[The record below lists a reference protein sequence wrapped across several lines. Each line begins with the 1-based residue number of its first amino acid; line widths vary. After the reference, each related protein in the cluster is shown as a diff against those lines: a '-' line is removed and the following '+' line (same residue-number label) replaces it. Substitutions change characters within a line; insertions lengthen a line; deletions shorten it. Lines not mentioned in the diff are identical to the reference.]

1 MRLEASRNAISDLRA
16 LARELQMGS
25 VEEAMP
31 RKGNGFV
38 MLSIKSKSAL
48 LFSLQALRGGVQK
61 HFANKSVTVA
71 GVVVPATTI
80 VQAVQAQI
88 DAINAIAAAKA
99 AWMHAVQQQRAQL
112 ESVIAPYAAA
122 VRHYAAVMFGTTS
135 LEYQDFGFAPTKKP
149 ARTAMSKAKAA
160 LQNVATRVARH
171 TMGSKQRAKIHGVVD
186 AQQLVAALVPSTPA
200 NGGNER

>member
-16 LARELQMGS
+16 LARELQMES
-25 VEEAMP
+25 VEEAVP
-31 RKGNGFV
+31 RQGTGID
-38 MLSIKSKSAL
+38 MMSLKSKSAL

-71 GVVVPATTI
+71 GVVVPAMTI
-80 VQAVQAQI
+80 EQAVQAQI
-88 DAINAIAAAKA
+88 DAVNAIAAAKA
-99 AWMHAVQQQRAQL
+99 AWMHAVRQQREHL
-112 ESVIAPYAAA
+112 ESVVTPYAAA

-135 LEYQDFGFAPTKKP
+135 PEYQDFGFAPPKKP

-171 TMGSKQRAKIHGVVD
+171 TMGSKQRAKIRGVVD
-186 AQQLVAALVPSTPA
+186 AQQVAEAFAASTPA
-200 NGGNER
+200 NGANER